1 MRHFDIAV
9 AGAGLAGSLSAV
21 ALAKAGYH
29 VALIA
34 PPTERTDGRTT
45 ALMDQSIAFLKTL
58 NLWDSIEPQAAA
70 LETMQII
77 DGTSRLLRAPTVA
90 FRAQEVDLN
99 AFGYNIPNAAFT
111 TILETEI
118 SANHRIERISTM
130 LRSMA
135 LLDSAVELTLE
146 TDEVVTADLIVGAD
160 GRGSRVR
167 ECAGIAVKTWTYPQ
181 SALVLNFTHS
191 RPHNN
196 ISTEFHTEYGPFT
209 QVPLPGK
216 RSSLVWVRTPQDAQA
231 ALAMTTDEL
240 SADIETRMQSMLGAV
255 EIDGGVQSYPLSG
268 MTANQCGRGRAVLI
282 GEAAHA
288 FPPIG
293 AQGLNLSLR
302 DLRALLEIV
311 GQRADTALQPNT
323 GDAFAAKRKVDIM
336 TRTASVDL
344 LNRSLLSSFLPVQM
358 VRAAGLQALSTLSPL
373 RNFIMREGIE
383 PGGALRAISEKLGFR
398 RRA

>member
-9 AGAGLAGSLSAV
+9 TGAGLAGSLSAV
-21 ALAKAGYH
+21 ALAKAGYQ

-34 PPTERTDGRTT
+34 PLSERTDGRTT

-58 NLWDSIEPQAAA
+58 NLWDCIEPQAAA

-90 FRAQEVDLN
+90 FRAQEVDLD

-383 PGGALRAISEKLGFR
+383 PGGALRALSEKLGFR

>member
-45 ALMDQSIAFLKTL
+45 ALMDQSITFLKSL
-58 NLWDSIEPQAAA
+58 GLWESIEPQAAA

-111 TILETEI
+111 TILETDI
-118 SANHRIERISTM
+118 ADNPRIERIPTM
-130 LRSMA
+130 LRSVA

-146 TDEVVTADLIVGAD
+146 TDEAVTADLIVGAD

-181 SALVLNFTHS
+181 SALVLNFAHS

-240 SADIETRMQSMLGAV
+240 SADIETRMQSMLGSV
-255 EIDGGVQSYPLSG
+255 EIDGDVQSYPLSG

-311 GQRADTALQPNT
+311 GQRADTRLQPT
-323 GDAFAAKRKVDIM
+323 IGDTFAAKRKVDIM

-373 RNFIMREGIE
+373 RNFIMQEGIE
-383 PGGALRAISEKLGFR
+383 PGGALRALSEKLGFR

>member
-45 ALMDQSIAFLKTL
+45 ALMDQSITFLKSL
-58 NLWDSIEPQAAA
+58 GLWDSIEPQAAA

-111 TILETEI
+111 TILETDI
-118 SANHRIERISTM
+118 AANPRIERIPTM
-130 LRSMA
+130 LRSVA

-146 TDEVVTADLIVGAD
+146 TDEAVTADLIVGAD

-181 SALVLNFTHS
+181 SALVLNFAHS

-240 SADIETRMQSMLGAV
+240 SADIETRMQSMLGSV
-255 EIDGGVQSYPLSG
+255 EIDGDVQSYPLSG

-311 GQRADTALQPNT
+311 GQRADTRLQPT
-323 GDAFAAKRKVDIM
+323 IGDTFAAKRKVDIM

-383 PGGALRAISEKLGFR
+383 PGGALRALSEKLGFR